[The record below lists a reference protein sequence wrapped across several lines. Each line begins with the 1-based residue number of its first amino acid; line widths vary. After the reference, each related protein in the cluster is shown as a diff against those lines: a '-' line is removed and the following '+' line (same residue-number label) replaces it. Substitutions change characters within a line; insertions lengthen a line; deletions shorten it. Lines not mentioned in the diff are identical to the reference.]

1 MKYASPCKASSIFQ
15 GGKEWHHVRLSGCE
29 TSGIKNSREREKTF
43 AIVSRRIWLNA
54 ALHTRK
60 LPGKLPGKLPEHI
73 QTPARLEFTHVADG
87 KAEFTCRIGTQNAWY
102 TVRHARFVAVHE
114 RPPLPTKWYAER
126 EYAGGGTLDAGWAV
140 FGGMVE
146 WFA

>member
-1 MKYASPCKASSIFQ
+1 MC
-15 GGKEWHHVRLSGCE
+15 
-29 TSGIKNSREREKTF
+29 
-43 AIVSRRIWLNA
+43 A
-54 ALHTRK
+54 ALISIHDKNERACK
-60 LPGKLPGKLPEHI
+60 EGRLRF
-73 QTPARLEFTHVADG
+73 QDTPAGLEFTHVADG

-102 TVRHARFVAVHE
+102 TLRHARFLAVHE

-140 FGGMVE
+140 VGIWVE